1 MIFEAIWGLFRVPF
15 WGLSVF
21 PAMSCRN
28 VLFAILANHFRSFG
42 AVFGDVW
49 ASFGGLWGC
58 LLGPLGGFLGDCAGS
73 WGRLGRPLDSKAL
86 RGRLW
91 SDSREIPGDS
101 WEPAGAHFGVILSF
115 IVVSILMG
123 F

>member
-1 MIFEAIWGLFRVPF
+1 MFGPPSGVP
-15 WGLSVF
+15 GV
-21 PAMSCRN
+21 A
-28 VLFAILANHFRSFG
+28 FG
-42 AVFGDVW
+42 ALGDPR
-49 ASFGGLWGC
+49 
-58 LLGPLGGFLGDCAGS
+58 GPLGGFLGDCAGS

-115 IVVSILMG
+115 IVVSILCFLGLISLHKPIYLYKWGGTIEINGHNMTHMSHLSHNE
-123 F
+123 